1 MLKTVKVS
9 TNRKT
14 GPIAVTY
21 RSGEHNVFGTCPK
34 TCGLNPAGEHSAGL
48 VDSPYLAAIVDSV
61 PRGGLAWTYSHFAL
75 KLLPKPQAGK
85 TVINASCDT
94 EAQAVQAVKA
104 GYPAT
109 LAASSDSA
117 EQWPKI
123 IDGVRFARCPA
134 ELSESFTCDDC
145 GGDRPL
151 CARGDRDYVIVFVGH
166 GTGAKLVGADESG
179 GCYGAQGF
187 VRMVWNNT
195 KKTGA
200 RDDAK
205 TVKAFAESLPV
216 GSKLRHHIVGDM
228 GLAQS

>member
-34 TCGLNPAGEHSAGL
+34 TCALNPAGEHSAEL

-75 KLLPKPQAGK
+75 KLLPKPQ
-85 TVINASCDT
+85 
-94 EAQAVQAVKA
+94 A

-134 ELSESFTCDDC
+134 ELSESFTCNDC
-145 GGDRPL
+145 GGDKPL

-205 TVKAFAESLPV
+205 TLRAFAESLPM
-216 GSKLRHHIVGDM
+216 GSKLRHHIVGDV